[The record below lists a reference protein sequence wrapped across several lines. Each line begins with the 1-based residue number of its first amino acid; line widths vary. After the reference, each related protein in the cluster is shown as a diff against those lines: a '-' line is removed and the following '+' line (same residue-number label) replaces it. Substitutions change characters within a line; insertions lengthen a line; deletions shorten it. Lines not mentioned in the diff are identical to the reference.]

1 MKPVK
6 IVIDASIGFK
16 TILVEDGSEKALKL
30 RDDFK
35 KGIHELLAPDLY
47 AVELSNAIVVAARK
61 GEIAQADLP
70 IVYADL
76 MANLPYT
83 YMVLSL
89 LPRAY
94 SIASQVR
101 VSIYD
106 AIYLSLSDQEGC
118 PLLTDDQKLI
128 KAAPGF
134 SFLTRGDL

>member
-1 MKPVK
+1 MK